1 MHFGAFFAKFSPGNA
16 RAGPFRALIHRLARV
31 NEAAT
36 PRRIL
41 LRSGT
46 RRVGAAIFMI
56 SKLRLQIARPA

>member
-1 MHFGAFFAKFSPGNA
+1 LEHFSRNFRWYAVHDHSSA
-16 RAGPFRALIHRLARV
+16 RVDRLARV

-46 RRVGAAIFMI
+46 EQRGAAIFMI